1 MPYAVP
7 HMNAEEKRAYFE
19 QQEIVRLQK
28 VVALRLRRER
38 QAEEHPERPTGMS
51 RHEWD
56 AFKRKTAM
64 MLARLNRQMSR
75 SEQHISA
82 DVASELRAAL
92 IGEVSRDDER
102 LMTAL
107 HAEGMP
113 SVEIAEK
120 FEVAPLVVMAACAPS
135 AGYLHKRGGTRVG
148 GPGVGR

>member
-1 MPYAVP
+1 MAYAVP
-7 HMNAEEKRAYFE
+7 QMTPEQKRAYFN

-38 QAEEHPERPTGMS
+38 QAEERPERATGMS

-56 AFKRKTAM
+56 AFKRKTSM
-64 MLARLNRQMSR
+64 MLARLDRRMAR

-82 DVASELRAAL
+82 DVPSELRAVL
-92 IGEVSRDDER
+92 MGGVSRDDER

-135 AGYLHKRGGTRVG
+135 AGYQHKRCGTVVG

>member
-1 MPYAVP
+1 MSGYSVH
-7 HMNAEEKRAYFE
+7 HMNTEEKRAYFE
-19 QQEIVRLQK
+19 RQEIVRLQK

-38 QAEEHPERPTGMS
+38 QADAHPEHSTGMS
-51 RHEWD
+51 RHEWS
-56 AFKRKTAM
+56 AFRRKTAV
-64 MLARLNRQMSR
+64 MLARLDRLMAR
-75 SEQHISA
+75 SEQHMSA

-92 IGEVSRDDER
+92 MGEVSRDDER

-135 AGYLHKRGGTRVG
+135 AGYQHKRAGGLRVG
-148 GPGVGR
+148 L